1 LATAIQKGLG
11 IMFNK
16 ILVAVTKTEIGQQVF
31 EEALTLA
38 SASNTELVIL
48 HVISPF
54 DDDYLAASRM
64 QTDEAYANFHT
75 HGVEYY
81 VKQWEAL
88 KQEGIE
94 FLTLLTNQA
103 IAKNINA
110 EFTQEIGDPSRL
122 ICETARTWKADLIV
136 IGRRGRSGLSEFFLG
151 SVSNYVLHHAP
162 CSVLTVQG
170 VIPTTQNTPITAATV
185 LSA

>member
-1 LATAIQKGLG
+1 
-11 IMFNK
+11 MFNK
-16 ILVAVTKTEIGQQVF
+16 ILVAVTNNEIGQQVF

-38 SASNTELVIL
+38 GASNAELVLL

-54 DDDYLAASRM
+54 DDDYLAAARL
-64 QTDEAYANFHT
+64 QTDEAYTNFHT

-81 VKQWEAL
+81 VRQWEAL

-94 FLTLLTNQA
+94 FLTLLTNRA

-110 EFTQEIGDPSRL
+110 EFTQEVGDPSRL

-136 IGRRGRSGLSEFFLG
+136 MGRRGRSGLSEFFLG

-170 VIPTTQNTPITAATV
+170 IIPTTKNLPITASTV
-185 LSA
+185 SSA

>member
-1 LATAIQKGLG
+1 
-11 IMFNK
+11 MFSK
-16 ILVAVTKTEIGQQVF
+16 ILVAVTNNEIGQQVF
-31 EEALTLA
+31 EKALTLA
-38 SASNTELVIL
+38 GASNAELILL

-64 QTDEAYANFHT
+64 QTDEAYTNFHT

-81 VKQWEAL
+81 LRQWEAL
-88 KQEGIE
+88 KQRGID

-136 IGRRGRSGLSEFFLG
+136 MGRRGRSGLSEFFLG

-170 VIPTTQNTPITAATV
+170 VIVATQNTPITAV
-185 LSA
+185 IVSSA